1 MKKLH
6 ILFAFALT
14 MLFASCGSSL
24 FDETAKA
31 YEESTKELAN
41 AKSNDDCDK
50 IHDDLMQKLY
60 KITQDYPDWEDI
72 VKNEDKDSE
81 AFKKVDEAYKAWKDA
96 LREACTGSH
105 NAFMTFCTLEN
116 AIKQIEGNSSQSDA
130 FGTSDSEESS
140 DESSDEMSSDSYSSS
155 DQDVDDMLDSYEEYV
170 DKLTDFYGKLKD
182 LDPTSS
188 DYMEIMGEATEL
200 EGSHADL
207 VSKCKGSISDFT
219 SEQKYRYTKITS
231 KLTDAMKSLH

>member
-41 AKSNDDCDK
+41 AKSEDDCQK

-72 VKNEDKDSE
+72 IKNEDKDSE
-81 AFKKVDEAYKAWKDA
+81 AFKKVDEAYKAWGDA
-96 LREACTGSH
+96 LCKASKYS
-105 NAFMTFCTLEN
+105 AFMTFCTFEN
-116 AIKQIEGNSSQSDA
+116 AIKQIEGKSSQSDA
-130 FGTSDSEESS
+130 FGTSDSE
-140 DESSDEMSSDSYSSS
+140 ESSDEMSSDSYSSS

-188 DYMEIMGEATEL
+188 DYMELMGEATEL

-207 VSKCKGSISDFT
+207 VSKCKGSVSDFT
-219 SEQKYRYTKITS
+219 SEQMYRYNKITS